1 MLSCRQAP
9 RLSHA
14 PPASTRAVWR
24 HADHIADDVRLLLER
39 AVPQSVDG
47 ARCVRLVPLELIF
60 TRVSAIGAGKPQPE
74 PAVVRDARAAAGDG
88 EDGWARGLRVPTRA
102 YASAPSQR
110 AYARPRAL

>member
-1 MLSCRQAP
+1 M
-9 RLSHA
+9 SHA

-60 TRVSAIGAGKPQPE
+60 TRVSAIGAGKPQLELSE
-74 PAVVRDARAAAGDG
+74 PAVARDARAAAGDG